1 MRGLLEAYDRLA
13 NSAPQGFI
21 FRAVFPWIFVIV
33 LNVAI
38 YETLIP
44 DGRSL
49 IDRFAMLHDNLQI
62 YAALAIVTAVAAVAG
77 ISDGIVDQL
86 VNPYRLQRWLNTDEQ
101 VADPGATKDFEVEFL
116 RRMIRA
122 EESDDKN
129 SKSSAPVLTAIDRAK
144 TTVHRSA
151 NLVLGFGASIVVSTI
166 ELAQYQENLLTSMGV
181 IAALWILM
189 AGSFFLALRQMK
201 TLAGLDSIIR
211 RAEPPASAKP
221 APT

>member
-62 YAALAIVTAVAAVAG
+62 YAALAIVTAVAAIAG
-77 ISDGIVDQL
+77 VSDGIVDLL
-86 VNPYRLQRWLNTDEQ
+86 VNPYRLQRWLKNAAPARE
-101 VADPGATKDFEVEFL
+101 FEVSFL
-116 RRMIRA
+116 KLLFRA
-122 EESDDKN
+122 
-129 SKSSAPVLTAIDRAK
+129 SANDPTNLKPSILLLAAIDRVETA
-144 TTVHRSA
+144 VHRSA
-151 NLVLGFGASIVVSTI
+151 NLVMGFAASIVVNTV
-166 ELAQYQENLLTSMGV
+166 ELARYQDDLPVSCWVV
-181 IAALWILM
+181 IVLWILM
-189 AGSFFLALRQMK
+189 LGSFLLTIRQIE
-201 TLAGLDSIIR
+201 TLAGLDSLLR
-211 RAEPPASAKP
+211 RRRVPAASKSEPQQS
-221 APT
+221 